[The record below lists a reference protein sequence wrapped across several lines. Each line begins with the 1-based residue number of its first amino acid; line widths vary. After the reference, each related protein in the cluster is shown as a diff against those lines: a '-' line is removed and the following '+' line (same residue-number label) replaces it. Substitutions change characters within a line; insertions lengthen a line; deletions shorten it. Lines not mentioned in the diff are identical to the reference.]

1 MVSAAI
7 PYNHDHEKPVGRIDQ
22 EARIALMEGWR
33 DEWIAIRAKTEY
45 ELAVLESMVLNQKG
59 RIENANREID
69 RYNEWAEELRK
80 ESE

>member
-1 MVSAAI
+1 MVNAAI
-7 PYNHDHEKPVGRIDQ
+7 PYNHDHEKPVGRINQ
-22 EARIALMEGWR
+22 KARIALMEGWR
-33 DEWIAIRAKTEY
+33 DEWIAIRTKTEY